1 MDNLANLENAVN
13 IFYKTQSTDQ
23 AQLNEF
29 LMAQQRNP
37 MGKFHYFS
45 AANNFLQTII
55 LASLSSNITSMAMVM
70 GISRFLKDC

>member
-1 MDNLANLENAVN
+1 MDNLLNLENAVN

-37 MGKFHYFS
+37 LGESYNFFKYFS
-45 AANNFLQTII
+45 LLI
-55 LASLSSNITSMAMVM
+55 
-70 GISRFLKDC
+70 